1 MEGFAVRVEPVLKR
15 RGELK
20 MRPIWKSIT
29 FKWMV
34 FSILLATVPLS
45 ISGYRI
51 IQIYQKNEKKSIVEF
66 QKEKVI
72 LVVERTRGFMEKI
85 TDILFDLANEDQNW
99 SSLSNAKEQL
109 KKLLNQRDYFSEL
122 SLLDEKGWETVR
134 VSKQGQSDLRNRSDS
149 EMFKITSMGGIYY
162 GDFYFPPDGVLTIGV
177 AIPVQDYAGKRVG
190 VLSARVQLR
199 YLSELMK
206 QTKIGEKGCAYVV
219 DREGFLI
226 AQPEGVNIQL
236 GPFVDRVIAGEEGSL
251 EFENLRG
258 QKYLVVYKPI
268 PELKWGVVVQV
279 PVGEAYEPIK
289 EITRTAIKWIIISFI
304 LAFAFSLFLTKR
316 LISPIKKLSGEMAK
330 VSKGDLDVHIKPS
343 TKDEV
348 GYLTRSFNQMI
359 QDLKESQESIKKAEE
374 KYRNIFES
382 SKDMVYITSVDGE
395 FIDVNQAGVEMLGY
409 THKEELMNTPVKNLY
424 FYAVERFKFQQEV
437 SQRGF
442 VKDFEVK
449 LKKRDGTPLDCLI
462 TGSVRRDR
470 DGKIIGY
477 EGTIK
482 DITYRKRIEEELYQ
496 RTKEL
501 ETLYDLS
508 VLINQTL
515 DLDQVLPMALE
526 RVIAL
531 TGFEMGTIYLLNEG
545 KEWLELRYHK
555 NYPSHLEEA
564 VKRLKRGEG
573 VAGTAVEKKEVIIL
587 SINQYPSSHILPHLL
602 EEKVKALVGIPLF
615 SKGEAIGAICLTSRS
630 ERLLHQNEIHLLKSL
645 GNQIGMTIKNARLVE
660 EIKESEKRYRTV
672 VEGAHEGICVIGMD
686 NRFRYLNAK
695 MGEMMGIPVE
705 KLIGRDFRETLTEA
719 SQEIMADRYL
729 RWAKGETLSPSFELE
744 ILKGGSE
751 VRQVEINVQIIKD
764 DQGNANYICFVK
776 DITDHKKMEEQ
787 LLQTEKLRA
796 LGEMASGVA
805 HDFNNALA
813 AILGNTQLLLHT
825 VKEEE
830 VREPLKTIEKVA
842 KDSAQTV
849 KRLQDFT
856 RKRVRQELFKLDVN
870 AIIQDVVEITR
881 PKWKDE
887 AQRKG
892 LQFEIH
898 THLEEV
904 SKVPGNASE
913 MREVMTNLL
922 LNALEAM
929 PQGGQIKIHTFEK
942 DHWVYI
948 QVTDTG
954 IGMDE
959 TTRQKV
965 FEPFFTTKPFSN
977 TGLGLSVSYGIIR
990 RFGGEIKVESQR
1002 GSGTTFTILL
1012 PVTQGDNHQAERV
1025 SSSQP
1030 PHPQRPLHILV
1041 IDDEETVRSVL
1052 TRMLTQIHHQ
1062 VTVAKDGTEGIR
1074 LFQQDKFDLV
1084 LTDLGMP
1091 GVSGWEVC
1099 ESIKRMSPSIPVGM
1113 ITGWGLEVDEK
1124 RKKAAGLDFII
1135 TKPFD
1140 FNQIIQVVSEKIKNR
1155 PASVNSP

>member
-1 MEGFAVRVEPVLKR
+1 MSL
-15 RGELK
+15 
-20 MRPIWKSIT
+20 IWKSIT

-34 FSILLATVPLS
+34 FSILLATLPL
-45 ISGYRI
+45 I
-51 IQIYQKNEKKSIVEF
+51 IAGIHIVQVYQKDLKKSVIDL
-66 QKEKVI
+66 QKEKAIRVAEKTTGFLEKSIQTLELVANDAYLYKGGLPHTRDHFNHI
-72 LVVERTRGFMEKI
+72 LSQM
-85 TDILFDLANEDQNW
+85 
-99 SSLSNAKEQL
+99 
-109 KKLLNQRDYFSEL
+109 DYFTEL
-122 SLLDEKGWETVR
+122 ALLDAKGFETVM
-134 VSKQGQSDLRNRSDS
+134 VSKHKHKEKSPSDEKDQSTGPLFQKASRG
-149 EMFKITSMGGIYY
+149 EIYY
-162 GDFYFPPDGVLTIGV
+162 GNFNYESNGKLSMSI
-177 AIPVQDYAGKRVG
+177 AIPVQQDQGEFVG
-190 VLSARVQLR
+190 VLKARISLDP
-199 YLSELMK
+199 LTELFHK
-206 QTKIGEKGCAYVV
+206 TKIGEKGSTFVV
-219 DREGFLI
+219 DQEGYII
-226 AQPEGVNIQL
+226 ASPEEKNIL
-236 GPFVDRVIAGEEGSL
+236 CGPFIDWVIEGKEGSL
-251 EFENLRG
+251 EFENLRK

-268 PELKWGVVVQV
+268 PELKWGVIVQV
-279 PVGEAYEPIK
+279 PLEEAYEPLK
-289 EITRTAIKWIIISFI
+289 GITHTALQWTVIAFI
-304 LAFAFSLFLTKR
+304 LALTFSLFLARRFT
-316 LISPIKKLSGEMAK
+316 SPIKRLSMEMAK
-330 VSKGDLDVHIKPS
+330 VSKGHLEGHIES
-343 TKDEV
+343 SSKDEV
-348 GYLTRSFNQMI
+348 GQLTRSFNQMI
-359 QDLKESQESIKKAEE
+359 RDLKHSREALTKAEE

-382 SKDMVYITSVDGE
+382 SKDMVYITSVDGQ

-409 THKEELMNTPVKNLY
+409 AHKEELMNTPVKNLY
-424 FYAVERFKFQQEV
+424 FYAAERYKFQQEV

-449 LKKRDGTPLDCLI
+449 LKRSDGTPLDCLI
-462 TGSVRRDR
+462 TGSARRDQ
-470 DGKIIGY
+470 DGNIIGY

-482 DITYRKRIEEELYQ
+482 DISYRKRIEEELYQ

-515 DLDQVLPMALE
+515 NLDQVLPMALE
-526 RVIAL
+526 RVMAL
-531 TGFEMGTIYLLNEG
+531 TGFEMGTIYLLNDDG
-545 KEWLELRYHK
+545 KWLELKYHK
-555 NYPSHLEEA
+555 NYPAHLEQA
-564 VKRLKRGEG
+564 VKRLEKGEG
-573 VAGTAVEKKEVIIL
+573 VAGITVEKKEVILL
-587 SINQYPSSHILPHLL
+587 SIDQYPSSTILPHLL
-602 EEKVKALVGIPLF
+602 EEKVKCLVGIPLL
-615 SKGEAIGAICLTSRS
+615 SKGEAIGAICLTSHS
-630 ERLLHQNEIHLLKSL
+630 EHLLHQNEIHLLKSL
-645 GNQIGMTIKNARLVE
+645 GNQIGMTIKNARLVG

-686 NRFRYLNAK
+686 NRFRYLNVK
-695 MGEMMGIPVE
+695 MGEMTGIPVE
-705 KLIGRDFRETLTEA
+705 TLIGRDFRETLTEA
-719 SQEIMADRYL
+719 SQQIMADRYL
-729 RWAKGETLSPSFELE
+729 RRAKGETLSPSFELE

-751 VRQVEINVQIIKD
+751 IRQVEINAQVIKD

-813 AILGNTQLLLHT
+813 AILGNTQLLLYT

-830 VREPLKTIEKVA
+830 VREALKTIEKVA

-856 RKRVRQELFKLDVN
+856 RKRVRQELFSLDVN
-870 AIIQDVVEITR
+870 AIIQDVIEITK

-887 AQRKG
+887 AQGKG

-929 PQGGQIKIHTFEK
+929 PHGGKIKIHTFEK
-942 DHWVYI
+942 DRWVYI

-959 TTRQKV
+959 ATRQKV

-990 RFGGEIKVESQR
+990 RFGGKIKVESQV
-1002 GSGTTFTILL
+1002 GAGTTFTILL
-1012 PVTQGDNHQAERV
+1012 PVTQGDRHPEERI
-1025 SSSQP
+1025 SPSQP
-1030 PHPQRPLHILV
+1030 IQPKRPLHILV
-1041 IDDEETVRSVL
+1041 IDDEEAVRSVL

-1062 VTVAKDGTEGIR
+1062 VTVAKDGTEGIQ
-1074 LFQQDKFDLV
+1074 LFQQNQFDLV

-1099 ESIKRMSPSIPVGM
+1099 ERIKKMSPSIPVGM

-1140 FNQIIQVVSEKIKNR
+1140 FHQIIQVVSEKIKNQ
-1155 PASVNSP
+1155 PTSTYPS